1 MTAIKNDA
9 LYGGTVFGTTDGF
22 VEVSIFETSVPPQ
35 FRLYFYDHS
44 RRPIAP
50 KLGQSA
56 RLQTIRPD
64 SARQGF
70 EFMEEGSFLKS
81 TSDIPE
87 PHEFTLD
94 VNLSRAGNVE
104 NYQTAFTEEG
114 HSHSPGAGHEHRH
127 DHRGVSH
134 NEERYSHEHGK
145 GLLGWFRSTFAH
157 SHSAADKVDDTLEAN
172 EQGIRALKLSLI
184 GLLVTALLQLF
195 VVLFS
200 GSVALLA
207 DMIHNFGDAT
217 TSIPLWIAF
226 SLAKRGANRRFT
238 YGYGKVE
245 DLAGAVIV
253 GVIFLSACVAAYE
266 SIIKILHPRPMDR
279 LWWVA
284 AAAVIGFLGNEI
296 VAQFR
301 IKTGKAIGSAALV
314 ADGAHARVDGFTSL
328 AVLIGVVATAF
339 GYPLV
344 DPIVG
349 LLITIAILFIVKDA
363 TISVFNRMV
372 ERIEPEIIKG
382 IKHTPLHVP
391 GVLSVPTARTRW
403 LGHRVFAEVQVVV
416 DPAMSVSD
424 SQAIADA
431 VVQSLK
437 TNVPS
442 FGEAFVKVS
451 PERK

>member
-1 MTAIKNDA
+1 MTAIKDSA
-9 LYGGTVFGTTDGF
+9 LYGGTVLQTKDGF
-22 VEVSIFETSVPPQ
+22 VEVSIFETGLPPQ
-35 FRLYFYDHS
+35 FRLYFYDHL

-50 KLGQSA
+50 QSGQLA
-56 RLQTIRPD
+56 WLQTIRPD
-64 SARQGF
+64 LAKQVF
-70 EFMEEGSFLKS
+70 EFVEEGSFLKS

-87 PHEFTLD
+87 PHEFNLD
-94 VNLSRAGNVE
+94 VSLSCGASME
-104 NYQTAFTEEG
+104 EYQTAFTEEG
-114 HSHSPGAGHEHRH
+114 HSHGGAGGHEHGH
-127 DHRGVSH
+127 DHGGHSH
-134 NEERYSHEHGK
+134 GDKGHSHEHGA
-145 GLLGWFRSTFAH
+145 GLLGWLRGTFAH
-157 SHSAADKVDDTLEAN
+157 SHAAADKVDETLEAN
-172 EQGIRALKLSLI
+172 DRGIAALKHSLI
-184 GLLVTALLQLF
+184 GLLITALLQLA

-245 DLAGAVIV
+245 DMAGGVIV

-266 SIIKILHPRPMDR
+266 AIIKIVNPHPMDH

-284 AAAVIGFLGNEI
+284 AAAVIGFAGNEI

-301 IKTGKAIGSAALV
+301 ITTGKAIGSAALV

-339 GYPLV
+339 GYPLI

-363 TISVFNRMV
+363 TISVFNRMM
-372 ERIEPEIIKG
+372 ERIEPEIMSEVE
-382 IKHTPLHVP
+382 HAPMHVP
-391 GVLSVPTARTRW
+391 GVLSVQSARARW
-403 LGHRVFAEVQVVV
+403 LGHRVYADVQIVV
-416 DPAMSVSD
+416 DPAMSVRD
-424 SQAIADA
+424 AQAIADGVA
-431 VVQSLK
+431 QSLK
-437 TNVPS
+437 THVPS
-442 FGEAFVKVS
+442 FGEALVKVRPGS
-451 PERK
+451 